1 MMQTLV
7 ALDQVLNTLAWARLE
22 GFGYADE
29 TLSARMYRLRHS
41 PRWGAAMAV
50 VDAVFAV
57 FGQPDH
63 CYLSWLAEREREQL
77 PMDYRVG

>member
-7 ALDQVLNTLAWARLE
+7 ALDQVLNTLTWARLD

-41 PRWGAAMAV
+41 PRWGSAMV
-50 VDAVFAV
+50 IVDSAFAV

-63 CYLSWLAEREREQL
+63 CYLSWLAERERDQL
-77 PMDYRVG
+77 PMDYRLV